1 MVKGGGGKQ
10 AKILAIP
17 VLPLINISIIS
28 YFLWPT
34 YLFDPFWP
42 HQYDILEIFLWKTFT
57 TNFFILNRSRWISLD
72 PFRYFISPLFCVNRI
87 WVFSVSAGDT
97 PWPPDTSWLII
108 FPQHWYLSN
117 YHQPWKLITA
127 FFVMFFL
134 LKKCKLVLKIMRYH

>member
-17 VLPLINISIIS
+17 SHKHQYYFLFLMINICR
-28 YFLWPT
+28 
-34 YLFDPFWP
+34 YLANMYDPFWP
-42 HQYDILEIFLWKTFT
+42 HQYDILEIFLLKTFIT
-57 TNFFILNRSRWISLD
+57 IFFILNRSRWISLD

-87 WVFSVSAGDT
+87 WVFSVWAGDT
-97 PWPPDTSWLII
+97 PWQPDTSWLII

-127 FFVMFFL
+127 FFVIFFI
-134 LKKCKLVLKIMRYH
+134 KKM